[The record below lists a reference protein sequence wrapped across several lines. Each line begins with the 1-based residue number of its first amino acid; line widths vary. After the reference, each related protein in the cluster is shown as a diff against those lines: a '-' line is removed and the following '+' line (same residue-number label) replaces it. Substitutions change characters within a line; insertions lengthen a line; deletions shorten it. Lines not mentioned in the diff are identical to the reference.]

1 MCALELW
8 CRRYGDEAAK
18 VTHDSLQ
25 AAGHAVGT
33 AWSVFKIRNV
43 LNPASSMSA
52 VALAKSSAK
61 ATADDLR
68 AKNGKHEKKK
78 KKKMKKKKDRYIEK
92 RIEGV

>member
-1 MCALELW
+1 MCTLELW

-18 VTHDSLQ
+18 VTHDSLH
-25 AAGHAVGT
+25 AAGHAVGA
-33 AWSVFKIRNV
+33 AWSVFKIRNA
-43 LNPASSMSA
+43 LNPASTMSA

-68 AKNGKHEKKK
+68 AKNGKHEEKKK
-78 KKKMKKKKDRYIEK
+78 KKKKKDRYIEK